1 MSYFKC
7 EIFWLE
13 ISQIYLVRFWVFSVH
28 EARSCT
34 ELQTQDDHT
43 NSSHVLSKLLADGLV
58 ANSSVLQV
66 YNLVPDILWH
76 IQQEICFV
84 VLLNNM
90 KISWMNLYLI
100 CQAPNSWIVSCCFNT
115 STVWVS
121 FRKWATTSD
130 SVPWLCYSDSGL
142 SCETHSDIYIT

>member
-1 MSYFKC
+1 M
-7 EIFWLE
+7 
-13 ISQIYLVRFWVFSVH
+13 H

-84 VLLNNM
+84 VLLN
-90 KISWMNLYLI
+90 I
-100 CQAPNSWIVSCCFNT
+100 
-115 STVWVS
+115 
-121 FRKWATTSD
+121 
-130 SVPWLCYSDSGL
+130 
-142 SCETHSDIYIT
+142 